1 MNKIKLHWP
10 LLFSIFLFCSCDWF
24 SVPVPEEKIL
34 KIALPLE
41 IATLDPAN
49 AYDTQSLKAI
59 GQSYEALFQY
69 HYLRRPYVLE
79 PLLAEDFPQVED
91 NGKRYII
98 KLKKDVPYHDH
109 QAFQGQKRF
118 LKAQDFVNQIKRLC
132 FKPLNSAGA
141 WTVIGRIKGAE
152 DFQKN
157 VTSWEEMLSTPIE
170 GAKAIND
177 YTLELNLTGP
187 DSQILN
193 ILSMNFFAPIP
204 EEVIRFTQ
212 NNLNETV
219 IGTGPFIFSQWVKG
233 EKVILHRFPNY
244 RNSVYPTVGD
254 RSAHTEGL
262 IQSQR
267 TKSIPFVG
275 TVEISIVKDDKDRY
289 QRFLKEEFDM
299 IEVPRDV
306 LEKAITPNG
315 ELVKELADK
324 GLNLQIYPSFS
335 VRWFGFNMKDPLIGK
350 NKNLRLAIAHAIDA
364 ERFTTEFTSNT
375 GLPAHSIYLPGI
387 PGYSPSTNIGFP
399 YNLDLAKEYLAKA
412 GYPGGKG
419 LPTLTYSTRSKSA
432 QQIDQ
437 ANWLKKQ
444 LGEIGINIQIQ
455 ELEFSDFL
463 KKGRAGE
470 LQFFLDGWVY
480 DYPRAENILQL
491 LLSANAPGVNKS
503 SYSNPQVEELYRQLM
518 SSPEDHREPLLQKI
532 ESIIQQ
538 DVPWILL
545 FYNRSYLLSHRRLK
559 NFRYASF
566 VYNDLKYYDLED

>member
-1 MNKIKLHWP
+1 MNYRS
-10 LLFSIFLFCSCDWF
+10 LLFCSLIWLSSCDWF
-24 SVPVPEEKIL
+24 SGPAPGEKVL
-34 KIALPLE
+34 KIALPLD
-41 IATLDPAN
+41 ITTLDPAN

-59 GQSYEALFQY
+59 GQSYETLFQY

-79 PLLAEDFPQVED
+79 PLLADDFPQVED
-91 NGKRYII
+91 GGKRYLIN
-98 KLKKDVPYHDH
+98 LKKDVPYHDH
-109 QAFQGQKRF
+109 PAFKGQKRF
-118 LKAQDFVNQIKRLC
+118 LQAQDFVNQIKRLC

-152 DFQKN
+152 EFQKS
-157 VTSWEEMLSTPIE
+157 VKSWEEMLSTPIE
-170 GAKAIND
+170 GAKAINEH
-177 YTLELNLTGP
+177 TLQLKLTGP

-193 ILSMNFFAPIP
+193 ILSMAFFAPIP

-212 NNLNETV
+212 NNFNETV
-219 IGTGPFIFSQWVKG
+219 VGTGPFIFGQWVKG
-233 EKVILHRFPNY
+233 EKIILHRFPNY

-262 IQSQR
+262 IQTQK

-275 TVEISIVKDDKDRY
+275 TVEMAIVKDDSIRY
-289 QRFLKEEFDM
+289 ERFLKKEFDM

-306 LEKAITPNG
+306 LEKAITANG
-315 ELVKELADK
+315 ELVKELLDK
-324 GLNLQIYPSFS
+324 ELNLQIYPSFS
-335 VRWFGFNMKDPLIGK
+335 VRWLGFNMKDPLIGK
-350 NKNLRLAIAHAIDA
+350 NRNLRLAIAHAIDA
-364 ERFTTEFTSNT
+364 EGFTTEFTSNT

-399 YNLDLAKEYLAKA
+399 YNLELAKQYLIKA
-412 GYPGGKG
+412 GYPEGKG
-419 LPTLTYSTRSKSA
+419 LPTFTYSTRSKSS
-432 QQIDQ
+432 QQMDQ
-437 ANWLKKQ
+437 AIWLKKNLSQ
-444 LGEIGINIQIQ
+444 IGINIQVQ

-491 LLSANAPGVNKS
+491 LLTANAPGVNKS
-503 SYSNPQVEELYRQLM
+503 SYSNPQIEELYKKLM

-532 ESIIQQ
+532 ESIVQQ

-545 FYNRSYLLSHRRLK
+545 FYNRSYLLSHHRLK

-566 VYNDLKYYDLED
+566 VYNDLKYYDLEY